1 MNDKLIE
8 IIRERYQSQ
17 MRYAVS
23 NIRNYLNNTDS
34 ISMDIVD
41 EIDFEIG
48 RFQSAKDKATH
59 FEAIIKNLTER
70 GELNKK
76 EE

>member
-1 MNDKLIE
+1 MNEKLVE

-23 NIRNYLNNTDS
+23 NIRNYLNNTET

-41 EIDFEIG
+41 EVDFEIG
-48 RFQSAKDKATH
+48 RFQNAKDKATH
-59 FEAIIKNLTER
+59 FEAIIKNLSER
-70 GELNKK
+70 GELKK
-76 EE
+76 NNE